1 MGVSVKSAYDGT
13 PGNNADK
20 DNGYM
25 VEIAVP
31 RSSVEIKD
39 GRLLMNFALFDMAG
53 SFEDAVSGTA
63 ATDTKK
69 WIAIKNL

>member
-1 MGVSVKSAYDGT
+1 VSVKSAYDGT
-13 PGNNADK
+13 PGNNTDK